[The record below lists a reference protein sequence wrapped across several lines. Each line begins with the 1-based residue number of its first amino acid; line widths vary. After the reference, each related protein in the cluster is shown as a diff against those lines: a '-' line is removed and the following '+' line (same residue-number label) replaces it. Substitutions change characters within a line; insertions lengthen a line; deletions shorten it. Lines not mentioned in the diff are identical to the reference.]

1 VIRRKTWG
9 GIGLLATLAVLSWLG
24 ARDRFEQ
31 PAKPFADLDTRLNYA
46 LWDLD
51 ARILDE
57 KGRVDFEIDAPIL
70 RNNAS
75 SQIGTVESPRIRIQ
89 QKADEWYITADS
101 AIITADREHV
111 SLVGDVDMLRKKPS
125 DRAMMKI
132 RTRDVTLNVI
142 PKTASTDAAVTITE
156 NNDRLKAVGMR
167 LDLNSDSFELLHE
180 VQAEYATP

>member
-1 VIRRKTWG
+1 MIGRKTWG
-9 GIGLLATLAVLSWLG
+9 GIGLLSLLALLSWLG
-24 ARDRFEQ
+24 ARDRFEP

-46 LWDLD
+46 LWDLS

-57 KGRVDFEIDAPIL
+57 SGRVDFEIEAPIL

-75 SQIGTVESPRIRIQ
+75 SQIGTVDSPHIRIQ
-89 QKADEWYITADS
+89 QKDDEWYITADS

-111 SLVGDVDMLRKKPS
+111 SLIGDVDLLREKS
-125 DRAMMKI
+125 TGQATMKI
-132 RTRDVTLNVI
+132 RTQDVMLNVK
-142 PKTASTDAAVTITE
+142 PKTASTDAAVTIVE

-167 LDLNSDSFELLHE
+167 LDLKSDSYELLHE